1 MIYIYICNLVIHNIA
16 NTKYNYME
24 IIFKLY
30 FDRYIFLNIDV
41 IVKVYI
47 YVCNLV
53 IPNEIA
59 DD

>member
-1 MIYIYICNLVIHNIA
+1 
-16 NTKYNYME
+16 ME